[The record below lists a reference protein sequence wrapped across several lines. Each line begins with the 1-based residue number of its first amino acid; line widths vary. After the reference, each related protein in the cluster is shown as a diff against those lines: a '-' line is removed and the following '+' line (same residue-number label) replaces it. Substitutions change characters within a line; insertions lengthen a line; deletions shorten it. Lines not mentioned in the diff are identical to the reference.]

1 MPGLLFGLLALSL
14 RPLVFLALVAV
25 GQFVA
30 LAPWD
35 RMFARAEKRADR
47 VIGPPVPEPLV
58 PADLDPHLPN
68 VVPLAEWRR
77 RRATS

>member
-1 MPGLLFGLLALSL
+1 MPGLLLGLLALSL

-30 LAPWD
+30 LALWD
-35 RMFARAEKRADR
+35 RMFVREEKRADR
-47 VIGPPVPEPLV
+47 VTGPPAPEPIV
-58 PADLDPHLPN
+58 PAGGGPQVAD

>member
-1 MPGLLFGLLALSL
+1 MPGLLLGLLALSL

-30 LAPWD
+30 LALWD

-47 VIGPPVPEPLV
+47 VIDLQAPEPRPEAGGGPHV
-58 PADLDPHLPN
+58 AD